1 MARRRAKR
9 RLRGALIIIALA
21 LLIAGFMIRR
31 LMTVGAMRRDSQDSS
46 SYAHN
51 PNPEGE
57 HISNA
62 DRERLNRVLRDK
74 SGGGR

>member
-1 MARRRAKR
+1 M
-9 RLRGALIIIALA
+9 RGALLVIALA

-31 LMTVGAMRRDSQDSS
+31 LMTAGVLRPGPQANP

-57 HISNA
+57 HISNS
-62 DRERLNRVLRDK
+62 DRERLNQVLRDK